1 VQLYLLIFLPTRP
14 YTGVCHYTIIA
25 LTISDTFRIRDFMN
39 YTFRRVTTR
48 SLRVRY
54 HTVLRS
60 LIASVKCPDMSIE
73 FRLTVTETILCGFQR
88 PIGQRRVATPTNEN
102 LYELEI
108 YDLQIHKRHD
118 LSTQSRLTVVQ
129 TIRVGSR
136 GQRARRRVNDQ
147 VNKSPF
153 N

>member
-1 VQLYLLIFLPTRP
+1 VQPDLLIFLPTRP
-14 YTGVCHYTIIA
+14 YTGICLYTIIA
-25 LTISDTFRIRDFMN
+25 LTISDMFGIRDLMN
-39 YTFRRVTTR
+39 YTIRRVTTH

-60 LIASVKCPDMSIE
+60 LIASAKCLDMSIE
-73 FRLTVTETILCGFQR
+73 LRLTVTETILCGFQR
-88 PIGQRRVATPTNEN
+88 PIGQRRVATPPNEK

-108 YDLQIHKRHD
+108 YALQIHKRHK
-118 LSTQSRLTVVQ
+118 LSTQARLTVVQ

-136 GQRARRRVNDQ
+136 GQRVRRRVNDQ
-147 VNKSPF
+147 VNRSPF